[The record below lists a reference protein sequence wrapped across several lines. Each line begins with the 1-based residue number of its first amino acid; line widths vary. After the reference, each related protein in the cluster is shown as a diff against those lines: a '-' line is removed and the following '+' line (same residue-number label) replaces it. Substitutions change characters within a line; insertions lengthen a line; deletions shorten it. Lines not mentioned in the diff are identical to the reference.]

1 MTADLSVEA
10 HERDRLHVLAV
21 NLPETDVQARH
32 LGDGPDAVEPDSGL
46 LADLTGFDDLD
57 PAGAELI
64 RIADLE
70 GLGLSGYLTEGHGID
85 AAAVAAQR
93 GRLDRIEGYAL
104 VLRSQAFGGRGRTLH
119 TALLTPIASF
129 EQPGTDWSAAAPL
142 DAESA
147 RPFTGPGGRA
157 DITPTPRPARI
168 GSAVVAGIVVLLAVL
183 IWSLL
188 E

>member
-1 MTADLSVEA
+1 MTAELTVPD
-10 HERDRLHVLAV
+10 HERGRLHVLAV
-21 NLPETDVQARH
+21 NLAEVDVQARH
-32 LGDGPDAVEPDSGL
+32 PGKGPDAVEPDGGL
-46 LADLTGFDDLD
+46 LADLTGAEGLD

-64 RIADLE
+64 RIADLA
-70 GLGLSGYLTEGHGID
+70 GLGLSGYLTEGHGIE

-104 VLRSQAFGGRGRTLH
+104 ILRSQAFAGRGRTLR
-119 TALLTPIASF
+119 TADLTPIASF
-129 EQPGTDWSAAAPL
+129 EQPGTDWSAGAPI

-147 RPFTGPGGRA
+147 RPFTGPGGKA
-157 DITPTPRPARI
+157 DVTPTPRAARI
-168 GSAVVAGIVVLLAVL
+168 GSAVVAAVVLLVAVL